1 MITAL
6 KDNHNPGCIIRNMVS
21 GLREVILPLCSD
33 KTSPGVLH
41 STLVATAKEI
51 QMPIRVGPEEDYKD
65 DWRVGAAPLLREREL
80 WLFSPEKKKL

>member
-21 GLREVILPLCSD
+21 GLREV
-33 KTSPGVLH
+33 SPGVLH